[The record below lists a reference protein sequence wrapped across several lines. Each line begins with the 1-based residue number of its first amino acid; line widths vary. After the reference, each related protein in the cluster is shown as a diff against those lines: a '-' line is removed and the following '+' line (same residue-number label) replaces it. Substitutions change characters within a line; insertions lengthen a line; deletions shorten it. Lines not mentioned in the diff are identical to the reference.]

1 NSKRYARDFVL
12 LAGAVKN
19 RENVS
24 LIVPKAGDQG
34 DPLAPSRLFFACSE
48 KKTVERIQ
56 RFYDKSFSL
65 SNNKN
70 LFSQAGLQAGQTSKF
85 LIPAPIENIN
95 VDTISVTS
103 FHTFLACPYR
113 FYLRH
118 ILK

>member
-1 NSKRYARDFVL
+1 AGVLVTGLLELSLDDAPILFITGMNEGNIPSSINSDPFLPNQMRTELGLQDNSKRYARDFVL

-65 SNNKN
+65 
-70 LFSQAGLQAGQTSKF
+70 
-85 LIPAPIENIN
+85 
-95 VDTISVTS
+95 
-103 FHTFLACPYR
+103 
-113 FYLRH
+113 
-118 ILK
+118 